1 MKDSFLDKI
10 KSLADDVAVRES
22 CVVYDVEFAGGGGSR
37 VLRVYIDKD
46 VEAGVSIDDCSNV
59 SRGLNLILD
68 VEDVIPGGKYFL
80 EVSSP
85 GLERVLKKD
94 WHFTKVIGKT
104 ILVKSFAPMLDFN
117 SALPQL
123 GKAKQIKGALL
134 SQNPDGIKMVVEL
147 GGKPEEV
154 YVPFSEIAKAN
165 VVFEYGKAQ
174 QNQQ

>member
-10 KSLADDVAVRES
+10 KALADDVAARES
-22 CVVYDVEFAGGGGSR
+22 CVVYDVEFSGGGGSR
-37 VLRVYIDKD
+37 ILRVYIDKD

-59 SRGLNLILD
+59 SRGINLILD

-94 WHFTKVIGKT
+94 WHFTKVTGKT

-117 SALPQL
+117 SAVPQL
-123 GKAKQIKGALL
+123 GKAKQVKGTLL
-134 SQNPDGIKMVVEL
+134 SQNPDGIKLSVEL
-147 GGKPEEV
+147 AGKPEEV

-174 QNQQ
+174 QT

>member
-10 KSLADDVAVRES
+10 KALADDVALRES
-22 CVVYDVEFAGGGGSR
+22 CLVYDIEFAGGGNSR
-37 VLRVYIDKD
+37 ILRVYIDKD

-68 VEDVIPGGKYFL
+68 VEDVIPGGKYSL

-94 WHFTKVIGKT
+94 WHFTKVVGKT

-117 SALPQL
+117 TALPQL
-123 GKAKQIKGALL
+123 GKAKQIKGSLL
-134 SQNPDGIKMVVEL
+134 SQTEKGIKISVEL
-147 GGKPEEV
+147 AGKSEEV
-154 YVPFSEIAKAN
+154 YVPFEEIAKAN
-165 VVFEYGKAQ
+165 VVFEYGKVQ
-174 QNQQ
+174 QP